1 MMSKEYVAKAIEI
14 TGALFGLVIA
24 YQAVRFCQGVIG
36 APILDQAIEYIGRPF
51 ALALDHQ
58 LDTRLFSPMLDPYT
72 NAQHLFASF
81 AGWIQKGVYYLLGIF
96 VWLELGLFLQ
106 SCARAAGRIY
116 MVGFN
121 QYCDEVRAAR
131 AEAERERR
139 IYEARERRRELR
151 RKQREAAKP
160 KSGFNVATP
169 VTGIIIGTF
178 FF

>member
-14 TGALFGLVIA
+14 TGALFGLVIG

-51 ALALDHQ
+51 ALALDQQ
-58 LDTRLFSPMLDPYT
+58 LDARLFSPMLDPYT

-106 SCARAAGRIY
+106 SCARCRAHLHGRFQSI
-116 MVGFN
+116 
-121 QYCDEVRAAR
+121 
-131 AEAERERR
+131 
-139 IYEARERRRELR
+139 LR
-151 RKQREAAKP
+151 RSQ
-160 KSGFNVATP
+160 SGASRGGARTSDLRSSGAPTRAPAQAT
-169 VTGIIIGTF
+169 
-178 FF
+178 